1 MSQWINVLK
10 FVPMQI
16 PIGMKDVVETENK
29 IRKKTPEQQL
39 NWLIAHPVPYVLREG
54 QYRPIDHHHLI
65 RAVWQAGVSLVYAY
79 NVAPDEDFDQLTET
93 EFWAEMSKRG
103 WFYNRDQYG
112 NLHPPH
118 HLPEDTR
125 GHADDPFRSLAKD
138 VRKLGGFKK
147 ARDDKGK
154 AIPFAEFHWA
164 NFFRENLNTYPKA
177 DKYDLSLQQALIL
190 ARDDKAKHL
199 PGFIPVSIPNNSQ
212 GSKI

>member
-16 PIGMKDVVETENK
+16 PIGMKEVIEKENK

-39 NWLIAHPVPYVLREG
+39 NWLIAHPVPYVLRDG
-54 QYRPIDHHHLI
+54 KYRPTDHHHLI

-79 NVAPDEDFDQLTET
+79 NVAPKEDFDRLTEE

-112 NLHPPH
+112 NPHPPQ

-147 ARDDKGK
+147 ARDEAGHS
-154 AIPFAEFHWA
+154 IPFAEFQWA
-164 NFFRENLNTYPKA
+164 NFFRENLNNYPTEQTYN
-177 DKYDLSLQQALIL
+177 LSLQQALDL
-190 ARDDKAKHL
+190 AHTDRAQHL
-199 PGFIPVSIPNNSQ
+199 PGYLP
-212 GSKI
+212 KL